1 MQTHHMLAIL
11 TFNVAVQNI
20 RYFNQPA
27 YWPVKYVK
35 ERHAALVSELLQIDA
50 DIMLLQEVFHRDI
63 QDGLYDRLKKNITPQ
78 YLRKL

>member
-1 MQTHHMLAIL
+1 MLAIL
-11 TFNVAVQNI
+11 TFNVVVRNI
-20 RYFNQPA
+20 RFFNQSA

-63 QDGLYDRLKKNITPQ
+63 QDGLYDRLKTIIPQ

>member
-1 MQTHHMLAIL
+1 MLAIL

-63 QDGLYDRLKKNITPQ
+63 QDGLYDRLKKTITPQ